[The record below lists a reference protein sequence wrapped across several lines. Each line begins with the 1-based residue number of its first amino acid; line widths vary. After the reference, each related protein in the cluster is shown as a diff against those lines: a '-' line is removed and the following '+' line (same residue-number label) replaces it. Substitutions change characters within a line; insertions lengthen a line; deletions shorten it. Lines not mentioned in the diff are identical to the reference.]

1 MLECIITQECGGN
14 NSHSSVGAFM
24 ANIPQSFGKYRIL
37 EEIARGSFGRVY
49 RGEDTSR
56 HNHPVAIK
64 VMHAAHLASPQ
75 ERSTF
80 LQEAQLLTMLR
91 HPHIVPVLDVGIEE
105 ELPYLVMEYAANGSL
120 HQRLQSLAP
129 RPLPLQ
135 DALTMRSVR
144 LARRCTMRTSRM

>member
-14 NSHSSVGAFM
+14 NSHSSVAAFM

-91 HPHIVPVLDVGIEE
+91 HPHIVPVLDV
-105 ELPYLVMEYAANGSL
+105 ASKRNF
-120 HQRLQSLAP
+120 
-129 RPLPLQ
+129 
-135 DALTMRSVR
+135 LTWLWSMPPT
-144 LARRCTMRTSRM
+144 ARCISACNRWR